1 MKSSEFIAKAK
12 DICDKK
18 TMYVQTA
25 LGAPLTKANKLRFAS
40 SSPFNSQRSAKIF
53 EASEDTL
60 GFDEIGLISYISGV
74 KFKDFG
80 QLMSQCFDISKDFSE
95 IVPGEI
101 VFMQDRAG
109 VFIGDGQVVTVSLD
123 GVGITT
129 VDGWKSHGKLSYI
142 TYTEPAPEI
151 VDTFV
156 GVESDEAVEVYTEAE
171 PDDIA
176 EVLVEEIS
184 TDVEPKQERRMDIRH
199 DNRRR
204 GH

>member
-1 MKSSEFIAKAK
+1 MNSSEFIAKAK

-25 LGAPLTKANKLRFAS
+25 FGAPLTKANKLRFAS
-40 SSPFNSQRSAKIF
+40 ASSFNSQRSAKIF

-60 GFDEIGLISYISGV
+60 GFDEIGLISYVSGV

-80 QLMSQCFDISKDFSE
+80 QIMSQCIDISKDFST

-101 VFMQDRAG
+101 VFMKDRAG
-109 VFIGDGQVVTVSLD
+109 IFIGDDQVITVSLN

-129 VDGWKSHGKLSYI
+129 IDGWISHGKLSYI
-142 TYTEPAPEI
+142 TYAEPTPEI
-151 VDTFV
+151 VETFV
-156 GVESDEAVEVYTEAE
+156 EAE

>member
-1 MKSSEFIAKAK
+1 MNSSEFIAKAK

-18 TMYVQTA
+18 TMYIQTA
-25 LGAPLTKANKLRFAS
+25 FGAPLTKANKLRFAS
-40 SSPFNSQRSAKIF
+40 ASSFNSQRSAKIF

-60 GFDEIGLISYISGV
+60 GFDEIGLVSYVSGV

-80 QLMSQCFDISKDFSE
+80 QIMSQCFDISKDFST

-101 VFMQDRAG
+101 VFMKDRAG
-109 VFIGDGQVVTVSLD
+109 IFIGDDQVVTVSLN

-129 VDGWKSHGKLSYI
+129 IEGWISHGKLSYI
-142 TYTEPAPEI
+142 TYEAELTPEI
-151 VDTFV
+151 VEAFV
-156 GVESDEAVEVYTEAE
+156 DAE

-204 GH
+204 RN

>member
-1 MKSSEFIAKAK
+1 MNSSEFITKAK

-18 TMYVQTA
+18 TMYIQTA
-25 LGAPLTKANKLRFAS
+25 LGTPLTKANKLRLAS
-40 SSPFNSQRSAKIF
+40 ASPFNSQRSAKIF

-60 GFDEIGLISYISGV
+60 GFDEIGLVSYISGV

-80 QLMSQCFDISKDFSE
+80 QLMSQCSDISKDFLE

-109 VFIGDGQVVTVSLD
+109 IFIGDGQVVTVSLD

-129 VDGWKSHGKLSYI
+129 VDGWKSHGKFAFV
-142 TYTEPAPEI
+142 TYDEPTPEVI
-151 VDTFV
+151 
-156 GVESDEAVEVYTEAE
+156 EALTKPTPIPEEIIEAE
-171 PDDIA
+171 PDDVVA
-176 EVLVEEIS
+176 VEEV
-184 TDVEPKQERRMDIRH
+184 TVDAEPKQERRMDVRH
-199 DNRRR
+199 DSRRR

>member
-1 MKSSEFIAKAK
+1 MDRIEFIAKAK

-18 TMYVQTA
+18 TMYIQTA
-25 LGAPLTKANKLRFAS
+25 FGAPLTKANKLRFAS
-40 SSPFNSQRSAKIF
+40 SSSFNSQRSAKIF

-60 GFDEIGLISYISGV
+60 GFDELGLISYVSGV

-80 QLMSQCFDISKDFSE
+80 QLMGQCIDISKDFST

-101 VFMQDRAG
+101 VFMKDRAG
-109 VFIGDGQVVTVSLD
+109 IFIGDDQVVTVSLN

-129 VDGWKSHGKLSYI
+129 IEGWKSHGKLSYI
-142 TYTEPAPEI
+142 TYEEPTPEI
-151 VDTFV
+151 VETFV
-156 GVESDEAVEVYTEAE
+156 EAE
-171 PDDIA
+171 PDDIV
-176 EVLVEEIS
+176 EVLVEEIP
-184 TDVEPKQERRMDIRH
+184 TNVRPKPERRMDVRH

>member
-1 MKSSEFIAKAK
+1 MNSSEFIAKAK

-18 TMYVQTA
+18 TMYIQTA
-25 LGAPLTKANKLRFAS
+25 FGAPLTKANKLRFAS
-40 SSPFNSQRSAKIF
+40 SSSFNSQRSAKIF

-60 GFDEIGLISYISGV
+60 GFDELGLVSYVSGV

-80 QLMSQCFDISKDFSE
+80 QIMSQCIDISKDFSI

-101 VFMQDRAG
+101 VFMKDRAG
-109 VFIGDGQVVTVSLD
+109 IFIGDDQVVTVSLN

-129 VDGWKSHGKLSYI
+129 IEGWKSHGKLSYI
-142 TYTEPAPEI
+142 IYEEPTPEI
-151 VDTFV
+151 VESFV
-156 GVESDEAVEVYTEAE
+156 EAE

>member
-1 MKSSEFIAKAK
+1 MNSSEFITKAK

-25 LGAPLTKANKLRFAS
+25 FGAPLTKANKLRFAS
-40 SSPFNSQRSAKIF
+40 ASSFNSQRSAKIF

-60 GFDEIGLISYISGV
+60 GFDEIGLISYVSGM

-80 QLMSQCFDISKDFSE
+80 QIMSQCIDISKDFST

-101 VFMQDRAG
+101 VFMKGRAG
-109 VFIGDGQVVTVSLD
+109 IFIGDDQVVTVSLN
-123 GVGITT
+123 GVGTT
-129 VDGWKSHGKLSYI
+129 TIDGWISHGKLSYI
-142 TYTEPAPEI
+142 TYAEPTPEI
-151 VDTFV
+151 VEAFV
-156 GVESDEAVEVYTEAE
+156 EAE

>member
-1 MKSSEFIAKAK
+1 MNSSEFIAKAK

-18 TMYVQTA
+18 TMYIQTA
-25 LGAPLTKANKLRFAS
+25 FGAPLTKANKLRFAS
-40 SSPFNSQRSAKIF
+40 ASSFNSQRSAKIF

-60 GFDEIGLISYISGV
+60 GFDEIGLVSYVSGM

-80 QLMSQCFDISKDFSE
+80 QIMSQCFDISKDFST

-101 VFMQDRAG
+101 VFMKDRAG
-109 VFIGDGQVVTVSLD
+109 IFIGDDQVVTVSLN

-129 VDGWKSHGKLSYI
+129 INGWISHGKLSYI
-142 TYTEPAPEI
+142 TYEEEPTPEI
-151 VDTFV
+151 V
-156 GVESDEAVEVYTEAE
+156 EAFIDAE
-171 PDDIA
+171 PDDVA

-204 GH
+204 RN

>member
-1 MKSSEFIAKAK
+1 MNSSEFIAKAK

-18 TMYVQTA
+18 TMYIQTA
-25 LGAPLTKANKLRFAS
+25 FGAPLTKANKLRFAS
-40 SSPFNSQRSAKIF
+40 ASSFNSQRSAKIF

-80 QLMSQCFDISKDFSE
+80 QIMSQCFDISKDFST

-101 VFMQDRAG
+101 VFMKDRAG
-109 VFIGDGQVVTVSLD
+109 IFIGDDQVVTVSLN

-129 VDGWKSHGKLSYI
+129 IDGWISHGKLSYI
-142 TYTEPAPEI
+142 TYAEPTPEI
-151 VDTFV
+151 VEAFV
-156 GVESDEAVEVYTEAE
+156 EAE
-171 PDDIA
+171 PDD
-176 EVLVEEIS
+176 VVTVEEV
-184 TDVEPKQERRMDIRH
+184 TVDAEPKQERRMDIRH

>member
-1 MKSSEFIAKAK
+1 MNSSEFIAKAK

-18 TMYVQTA
+18 TMYIQTA
-25 LGAPLTKANKLRFAS
+25 LGTPLTKANKLRLAS
-40 SSPFNSQRSAKIF
+40 ASPFNSQRSAKIF

-60 GFDEIGLISYISGV
+60 GFDEIGLISYISGI

-109 VFIGDGQVVTVSLD
+109 IFIGNGQVVTVSLD

-129 VDGWKSHGKLSYI
+129 VDGWKSHGKFAFI
-142 TYTEPAPEI
+142 TYDEPVSIPEEI
-151 VDTFV
+151 I
-156 GVESDEAVEVYTEAE
+156 EEAE
-171 PDDIA
+171 PDDVA
-176 EVLVEEIS
+176 TVEEV
-184 TDVEPKQERRMDIRH
+184 TVDAEPKQERRMDVRH
-199 DNRRR
+199 DSRRR

>member
-1 MKSSEFIAKAK
+1 MNSSEFVEKAK
-12 DICDKK
+12 DTCTKK
-18 TMYVQTA
+18 TMYIQTA
-25 LGAPLTKANKLRFAS
+25 LGAPLNKANKLRLAS
-40 SSPFNSQRSAKIF
+40 ASPFNSQRSTKIF

-60 GFDEIGLISYISGV
+60 GFDEIGLISYMSGV

-80 QLMSQCFDISKDFSE
+80 QLMSQCIDISKDFST

-101 VFMQDRAG
+101 VFMKDRAG
-109 VFIGDGQVVTVSLD
+109 IFIGDDQVVTVSLN

-129 VDGWKSHGKLSYI
+129 IDGWISHGKLSYI
-142 TYTEPAPEI
+142 IYEEPTPEI
-151 VDTFV
+151 VETFV
-156 GVESDEAVEVYTEAE
+156 EAE

-176 EVLVEEIS
+176 EVLVEEV
-184 TDVEPKQERRMDIRH
+184 TVDAEPKQERRMDVRH

>member
-25 LGAPLTKANKLRFAS
+25 FGAPLTKANKLRFAS

-60 GFDEIGLISYISGV
+60 GFDEIGLISYVSGV

-80 QLMSQCFDISKDFSE
+80 QLMSQCFDISKDFST

-101 VFMQDRAG
+101 VFMKDRAG
-109 VFIGDGQVVTVSLD
+109 IFVGNDQVVTVSLN

-129 VDGWKSHGKLSYI
+129 IDGWISHGKLSYI
-142 TYTEPAPEI
+142 TYTEPTPE
-151 VDTFV
+151 V
-156 GVESDEAVEVYTEAE
+156 VEVFAEAE
-171 PDDIA
+171 PDDVV

-199 DNRRR
+199 DSRRR
-204 GH
+204 RN

>member
-1 MKSSEFIAKAK
+1 MNSSEFIAKAK

-25 LGAPLTKANKLRFAS
+25 FGAPLTKANKLRFAS

-60 GFDEIGLISYISGV
+60 GFDEIGLISYMSGV

-80 QLMSQCFDISKDFSE
+80 QLMSQCIDISKDFST

-101 VFMQDRAG
+101 VFMKDRAG
-109 VFIGDGQVVTVSLD
+109 IFIGDDQVVTVSLN
-123 GVGITT
+123 GVGTT
-129 VDGWKSHGKLSYI
+129 TIEGWKSHGKLSYI
-142 TYTEPAPEI
+142 IYEEPTPEI
-151 VDTFV
+151 VEAFV
-156 GVESDEAVEVYTEAE
+156 EAE

>member
-1 MKSSEFIAKAK
+1 MNSSEFIAKAK

-25 LGAPLTKANKLRFAS
+25 FGAPLTKANKLRFAS
-40 SSPFNSQRSAKIF
+40 LSPFNSQRSAKIF

-60 GFDEIGLISYISGV
+60 GFDELGLISYVSGV

-80 QLMSQCFDISKDFSE
+80 QIMSQCFDISKDFST

-101 VFMQDRAG
+101 VFMKDRAG
-109 VFIGDGQVVTVSLD
+109 IFIGDDQVVTVSLN

-129 VDGWKSHGKLSYI
+129 IEGWKSHGKLSYI
-142 TYTEPAPEI
+142 TYEEPTPEI
-151 VDTFV
+151 VEAFV
-156 GVESDEAVEVYTEAE
+156 EAE
-171 PDDIA
+171 PDDID

-184 TDVEPKQERRMDIRH
+184 TNVEPKQERRMDIRH

>member
-1 MKSSEFIAKAK
+1 MNSSEFIAKAK

-18 TMYVQTA
+18 TMYIQTA
-25 LGAPLTKANKLRFAS
+25 FGAPLTKANKLRFAS
-40 SSPFNSQRSAKIF
+40 ASSFNSQRSAKIF

-60 GFDEIGLISYISGV
+60 GFDEIGLVSYVSGV

-80 QLMSQCFDISKDFSE
+80 QIMSQCFDISKDFST

-101 VFMQDRAG
+101 VFMKDRAG
-109 VFIGDGQVVTVSLD
+109 IFIGDDQVVTVSLN

-129 VDGWKSHGKLSYI
+129 IDGWISHGKLSYI
-142 TYTEPAPEI
+142 TYAEPTPEI
-151 VDTFV
+151 V
-156 GVESDEAVEVYTEAE
+156 EAFIEAE

-176 EVLVEEIS
+176 EVLVEENSI
-184 TDVEPKQERRMDIRH
+184 DVEPKQERRMDIRH

-204 GH
+204 RN

>member
-1 MKSSEFIAKAK
+1 MNSSEFIAKAK

-18 TMYVQTA
+18 TMYIQTA
-25 LGAPLTKANKLRFAS
+25 FGAPLTKANKLRFAS
-40 SSPFNSQRSAKIF
+40 ASSFNSQRSAKIF

-60 GFDEIGLISYISGV
+60 GFDEIGLVSYVSGV

-80 QLMSQCFDISKDFSE
+80 QIMSQCFDISKDFST

-101 VFMQDRAG
+101 VFMKDRAG
-109 VFIGDGQVVTVSLD
+109 IFIGDDQVVTVSLN

-129 VDGWKSHGKLSYI
+129 IEGWISHGKLSYI
-142 TYTEPAPEI
+142 TYEAELTPEI
-151 VDTFV
+151 V
-156 GVESDEAVEVYTEAE
+156 EAE

-204 GH
+204 RN

>member
-1 MKSSEFIAKAK
+1 MDRIEFIAKAK

-25 LGAPLTKANKLRFAS
+25 LGTPLTKANKLRLAS

-60 GFDEIGLISYISGV
+60 GFDEIGLVSYISGV

-80 QLMSQCFDISKDFSE
+80 QLMSQCLDISKDFSE

-109 VFIGDGQVVTVSLD
+109 IFIGDGQVVTVSLD

-142 TYTEPAPEI
+142 TYEEPAPEI
-151 VDTFV
+151 VEAFV
-156 GVESDEAVEVYTEAE
+156 EAE
-171 PDDIA
+171 PDDI
-176 EVLVEEIS
+176 VSVEEV
-184 TDVEPKQERRMDIRH
+184 TVDAEPKQERRMDVRH
-199 DNRRR
+199 DSRRR

>member
-1 MKSSEFIAKAK
+1 MNSSEFIAKAK

-18 TMYVQTA
+18 TMYIQTA
-25 LGAPLTKANKLRFAS
+25 FGAPLTKANKLRFAS
-40 SSPFNSQRSAKIF
+40 ASSFNVQRSAKIF

-60 GFDEIGLISYISGV
+60 GFDEIGLISYVSGM

-80 QLMSQCFDISKDFSE
+80 QIMSQCFDISKDFST

-101 VFMQDRAG
+101 VFMKDRAG
-109 VFIGDGQVVTVSLD
+109 IFIGDDQVVTVSLN

-129 VDGWKSHGKLSYI
+129 IEGWVSHGKLSYI
-142 TYTEPAPEI
+142 TYEVELTPEI
-151 VDTFV
+151 VEAFV
-156 GVESDEAVEVYTEAE
+156 EAE

-176 EVLVEEIS
+176 EVLVEENS
-184 TDVEPKQERRMDIRH
+184 TDVEPKQERRVDIRH

-204 GH
+204 RN

>member
-1 MKSSEFIAKAK
+1 MNSSEFITKAK

-25 LGAPLTKANKLRFAS
+25 FGAPLTKANKLRFAS
-40 SSPFNSQRSAKIF
+40 ASSFNSQRSAKIF

-60 GFDEIGLISYISGV
+60 GFDEIGLISYVSGV

-80 QLMSQCFDISKDFSE
+80 QIMSQCIDISKDFST

-101 VFMQDRAG
+101 VFMKDRAG
-109 VFIGDGQVVTVSLD
+109 IFIGDDQVVTVSLN

-129 VDGWKSHGKLSYI
+129 IDGWISHGKLSYI
-142 TYTEPAPEI
+142 TYAEPTPEI
-151 VDTFV
+151 VEAFV
-156 GVESDEAVEVYTEAE
+156 EAE

-204 GH
+204 RN